1 MPVQRLL
8 DINPDK
14 LFEQHT
20 ISEIQDI
27 NKKLQAEI
35 ERKREELRTMVGER
49 YRDMIEAADTIR
61 DMQTTAESVITH
73 IDRMRE
79 KCCELQ
85 QKHLLGFKL
94 DMQHIK
100 TERFSKHKAHH
111 SLAIQ
116 IKILTILPEEIWS
129 AVEEENYLLGTRLFL
144 FARHIHTDLELNSGG
159 DEFTANNVATSFPVI
174 AHQWSSVSHFRTSIP
189 VNCERKLQQLSLTA
203 EEASNC
209 LCSIVLLEGLTPLE
223 LLNKLLSLRTQALK
237 STLLSDQ
244 HVSVKTRIC
253 NSLRLL
259 VHTISMLYACFVD
272 GCPEAT
278 LPEGM
283 VWKQLKNIVGRDAP
297 SSMTLIDIEDEVGIK
312 FLPPHVR
319 EYRPSTQDQ
328 VEPVAPSAMRES
340 LNKWLDWVQEFTR
353 SQAKK
358 LLQLVNSLKSLQSIR
373 AEANSNVKIPENW
386 DNMCQKLLIPKGLD
400 LWNNYFQPLLT
411 ARAKEL
417 VSIQWNSALDD
428 SCFLTLKSSVADIT
442 SERCIQPEHDLRW
455 FIWKEQASDLPQ
467 SDGNGGFKPTA
478 RGLLMKA
485 KGYSPCIEKLCG
497 KFDSL
502 LQAILNDV
510 YYYVGGKQDSTII
523 LKSEK
528 FSDSEDL
535 QEHLKIASGQ
545 GLQRLMNFVL
555 SVCNEVNDEPIKKE
569 ACLLLMAR
577 FLQGLC
583 DLCPNLQKCLAPNN
597 PHKEGSIWQTVCA
610 LLRQKSVEIW
620 RMWQAAVTS
629 KFKDMIATNLTHGVF
644 LTDLLHSFPMW
655 DVTSIEEEGEEGYRV
670 KSDIRVPSQ
679 PSLPLQSLLNLVCHK
694 LNAVAPHTLP
704 RKIHQD
710 LIEQLVSDIFESYD
724 SASQK
729 DGLGQP
735 QALQYLLDVKYISML
750 LVPRDNKALVGRC
763 QEICDK
769 LEDKIDPFDLDVFC
783 PYIQNNIKRSVQ
795 RTQGLLGILIA
806 WPDKLAV
813 VSGLRPPSTHTVE
826 DPSVL
831 PLCSNAPWFPLLPVT
846 GPPGSR
852 LPPATQPQTIERPQL
867 KKTSNVKTKVDPTPG
882 DIVRSGAAALFGV
895 MSSDWFG
902 SGS

>member
-129 AVEEENYLLGTRLFL
+129 A
-144 FARHIHTDLELNSGG
+144 
-159 DEFTANNVATSFPVI
+159 
-174 AHQWSSVSHFRTSIP
+174 
-189 VNCERKLQQLSLTA
+189 
-203 EEASNC
+203 EASNC

-223 LLNKLLSLRTQALK
+223 LLNKILSLRTQALK

-485 KGYSPCIEKLCG
+485 KGYSPCIEKLCA

-528 FSDSEDL
+528 FSDSDDL

-545 GLQRLMNFVL
+545 GLQRLMDFVL
-555 SVCNEVNDEPIKKE
+555 SVCNEVNDEPMKKE

-629 KFKDMIATNLTHGVF
+629 KFKDMIATNLTHG
-644 LTDLLHSFPMW
+644 MW

-735 QALQYLLDVKYISML
+735 QALQYLLD
-750 LVPRDNKALVGRC
+750 ALVGRC

-769 LEDKIDPFDLDVFC
+769 FEDKIDPFDLDVFC